1 MLSKVLRLFAKD
13 KQTESKEV
21 VQGPA
26 LTTKEVPQILDKT
39 GIGLIVLDANDCITQ
54 INSIA
59 SLDLNI
65 PSDYEGSKLVEVFNN
80 GEIYNLIKSAKLDL
94 SAEEEIFG
102 VEPGNKSFLV
112 NATFD
117 NESSETT
124 LIFIDITRIK
134 KLENIRKDFIAN
146 LSHELRTPVAV
157 IRANSESLVDGAL
170 DNKEIA
176 QKFSNAILKNSEKL
190 SYLLEDILNLS
201 TIESGEYNLE
211 LAENGVSDIFK
222 TSINSV
228 LTNNPDVKII
238 NNISSDIKVICDIKS
253 LCQVI
258 DNILEN
264 AVKYGITE
272 ESNEII
278 INTKDQGS
286 KVRFEIE
293 DHGQGITADQRER
306 VFERFFRIQ
315 DNNTSLKEGT
325 GLGLSIVKNLVNLM
339 GGSVGNEKAYPE
351 GTIFWFTLN
360 KKN

>member
-21 VQGPA
+21 VQSPA
-26 LTTKEVPQILDKT
+26 ITTKEVPQILDKT

-54 INSIA
+54 INSVA

-112 NATFD
+112 NAAFD

>member
-1 MLSKVLRLFAKD
+1 MLSKVLSLFTKD
-13 KQTESKEV
+13 KQIESSKV
-21 VQGPA
+21 V
-26 LTTKEVPQILDKT
+26 LTPFLNTKELPKILDKA
-39 GIGLIVLDANDCITQ
+39 GVGLIVLDSNDCILQ

-59 SLDLNI
+59 SLGLNI
-65 PSDYEGSKLVEVFNN
+65 PKDYEGSKLVEVFNN
-80 GEIYNLIKSAKLDL
+80 GEIYNLIKSAKLDS

-102 VEPGNKSFLV
+102 IEPGNKSFLA

-117 NESSETT
+117 SDSSETT
-124 LIFIDITRIK
+124 LVLIDITRIK

-170 DNKEIA
+170 DDKEIA

-211 LAENGVSDIFK
+211 LSENGVSEIFK
-222 TSINSV
+222 NSINSV
-228 LTNNPDVKII
+228 LSNNPDIKIT
-238 NNISSDIKVICDIKS
+238 NNISSDTEVICDIKALS
-253 LCQVI
+253 QVI
-258 DNILEN
+258 DNLIEN
-264 AVKYGITE
+264 SVKYGISE
-272 ESNEII
+272 ECNEII
-278 INTKDQGS
+278 INMKDQGS

-293 DHGQGITADQRER
+293 DHGQGIPADQRER

-315 DNNTSLKEGT
+315 NNNTSLKEGT

-339 GGSVGNEKAYPE
+339 GGSVGNEKAYPG

>member
-124 LIFIDITRIK
+124 LVFIDITRIK

-253 LCQVI
+253 LSQVI